1 VLARVRRSQATA
13 LLTLVLSCRGPEAK
27 IPQLIADLQSADPEV
42 SGKAS
47 LALLEIGEPAVPP
60 LVEMLESDDVRKRSI
75 AATTLWGLGA
85 RGRAAV
91 PALAATLR
99 DPHDRLRVAAAMA
112 LENVGPAAEP
122 AVPALVR
129 ALGDRDPAVRQW
141 SAKALGNIG
150 PAAEEAVPALVE
162 AARAEGIRQSAEEAI
177 RKIRAITR

>member
-1 VLARVRRSQATA
+1 
-13 LLTLVLSCRGPEAK
+13 
-27 IPQLIADLQSADPEV
+27 
-42 SGKAS
+42 
-47 LALLEIGEPAVPP
+47 
-60 LVEMLESDDVRKRSI
+60 M
-75 AATTLWGLGA
+75 
-85 RGRAAV
+85 
-91 PALAATLR
+91 
-99 DPHDRLRVAAAMA
+99 
-112 LENVGPAAEP
+112 GPAAEP